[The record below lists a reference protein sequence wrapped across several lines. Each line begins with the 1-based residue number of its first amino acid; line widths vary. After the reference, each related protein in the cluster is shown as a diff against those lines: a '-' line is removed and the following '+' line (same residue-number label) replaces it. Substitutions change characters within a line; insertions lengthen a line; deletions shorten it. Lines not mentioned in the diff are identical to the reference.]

1 MTLAR
6 YCQCALGHVKG
17 LVACLAV
24 WLGAAC
30 QLTIPIRCKLHGLV
44 HVVLVLLWG
53 EHQLH
58 IWVDAAVALIGV
70 APHDLLAVHTGW
82 GGARLTHR
90 AGQRE
95 LQLTAVTQQQ
105 VTHACTLHSFVF
117 FICSFVHSHI
127 TYTYVLGHS

>member
-1 MTLAR
+1 MTETSYSQR
-6 YCQCALGHVKG
+6 ALGHVTG

-53 EHQLH
+53 QHQLH
-58 IWVDAAVALIGV
+58 IWVDATVALVGV
-70 APHDLLAVHTGW
+70 APHNLLAVHTGW
-82 GGARLTHR
+82 RGASLAHR
-90 AGQRE
+90 AGQRK

-105 VTHACTLHSFVF
+105 VTHACTLHSFIL
-117 FICSFVHSHI
+117 FIELSSC
-127 TYTYVLGHS
+127 